1 MVFVANVKAMR
12 SSKDV
17 NKQVIIFVIF
27 AFALL
32 NTQAQN
38 LITITGKITDIN
50 NSPLIGANIIVD
62 NSSIITA
69 TNSKGIFIIT
79 DAIKGK
85 NNITVKYIGYK
96 TFSKN
101 YYVTNDTTLHI
112 MLQFDVLELSEISI
126 KDKMLIELKQND
138 SRNIEIVDNTF
149 LRQNISGSLMQSL
162 SRLPGVTSIDI
173 GSGQSKPVIRGLG
186 FNRVVVAENGI
197 VHQGQEWGAD
207 HGLEL

>member
-1 MVFVANVKAMR
+1 MR

-27 AFALL
+27 AFELL
-32 NTQAQN
+32 NTQAQS

-50 NSPLIGANIIVD
+50 NSPLIGANIIV
-62 NSSIITA
+62 NNNSIITA

-79 DAIKGK
+79 DANKGK
-85 NNITVKYIGYK
+85 NNITVKYVGYK

-112 MLQFDVLELSEISI
+112 MLQFDVLELSEISV

-138 SRNIEIVDNTF
+138 SRNIEVVDNTF